1 MAPAWDEL
9 EEYYAGQKKVVVGDV
24 DCTTDRNKK
33 LCEEHEVKSYPT
45 IKIYTP
51 ETGTEGENYDGA
63 PTRWQLVLSRR
74 AQHPPVFLMALR
86 VMRRAGGRDL
96 EAMLAFSEEKLGPYC
111 SGTAMHVCTRP
122 QKKIL
127 KKFMKMSEE
136 ERESLIA
143 ESDDA
148 IAAIEAKAKEEG
160 DAIQA
165 EIKQLTDEHT
175 VRLPKR
181 MHVCCRL
188 VGPLPR

>member
-1 MAPAWDEL
+1 M
-9 EEYYAGQKKVVVGDV
+9 Q
-24 DCTTDRNKK
+24 
-33 LCEEHEVKSYPT
+33 
-45 IKIYTP
+45 
-51 ETGTEGENYDGA
+51 
-63 PTRWQLVLSRR
+63 
-74 AQHPPVFLMALR
+74 
-86 VMRRAGGRDL
+86 RAGGRDL
-96 EAMLAFSEEKLGPYC
+96 ETMLAFAEEKLGPYC

-122 QKKIL
+122 QKKTL

-175 VRLPKR
+175 VCLHER
-181 MHVCCRL
+181 MHMCCRVSWPAATVN
-188 VGPLPR
+188 VGLPGRHAADPVFVRLCFGAGVHEGSANCGVALAEGYQIAAERRRRAVGLGTLPTGGRTDDGIEARSQHE

>member
-1 MAPAWDEL
+1 M

-51 ETGTEGENYDGA
+51 ETGAEGENYDG
-63 PTRWQLVLSRR
+63 
-74 AQHPPVFLMALR
+74 
-86 VMRRAGGRDL
+86 GRNL

-175 VRLPKR
+175 AFVKGVQTAELRLLKGIR
-181 MHVCCRL
+181 
-188 VGPLPR
+188 